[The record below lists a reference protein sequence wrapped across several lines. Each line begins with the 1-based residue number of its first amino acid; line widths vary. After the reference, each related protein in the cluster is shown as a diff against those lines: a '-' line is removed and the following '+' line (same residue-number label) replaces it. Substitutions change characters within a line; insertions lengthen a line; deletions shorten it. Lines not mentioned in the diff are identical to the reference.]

1 MSHARGEGT
10 MGKLRRRYNVKG
22 RLQAESRPAKGPE
35 APPVRLEL
43 EGEKLGRV
51 PGVGAG
57 FHMTRTG
64 GVTASLPGHG
74 ATAQNMTRRLVL
86 CIHSQ
91 ADHNHLLSRDP

>member
-1 MSHARGEGT
+1 

-22 RLQAESRPAKGPE
+22 RLQADPRPAKGPE

-43 EGEKLGRV
+43 EGEKPGTGRV
-51 PGVGAG
+51 AAVGAG

-64 GVTASLPGHG
+64 GVTAALPRYGG
-74 ATAQNMTRRLVL
+74 TRSMARRLVL

-91 ADHNHLLSRDP
+91 ACRNHLLPRDP